1 VLRDPAGLRLDDRR
15 LADCVEKR
23 RLAVVDVAHDR
34 DDRRPLLEVGLAVL
48 VDLDLFLLVG
58 GALDVDLALDR
69 ASDLDH
75 GFVRQRLR
83 DRDHLAG
90 GHHDLDDLRDRD
102 PERRG
107 QVLHGDARRHGHGTG
122 GLRDRLLL
130 LGALVGAVAR
140 LARVLTRAGG
150 AGVDHDT
157 ALAPA
162 TAAAA
167 GTDGAI
173 RSISAGFVCHGY
185 ARL

>member
-1 VLRDPAGLRLDDRR
+1 
-15 LADCVEKR
+15 
-23 RLAVVDVAHDR
+23 VVDVTHDR
-34 DDRRPLLEVGLAVL
+34 HDRRALLEVGLAVL

-58 GALDVDLALDR
+58 RALDVDLALDG
-69 ASDLDH
+69 AGDLDH
-75 GFVRQRLR
+75 RLVRQRLR

-107 QVLHGDARRHGHGTG
+107 EILDGDPRRHRDGPGR
-122 GLRDRLLL
+122 LSDRLLL
-130 LGALVGAVAR
+130 LRALLGALAR
-140 LARVLTRAGG
+140 LPRVLARAGR

-157 ALAPA
+157 ALAPS
-162 TAAAA
+162 TSAAARPH
-167 GTDGAI
+167 GAI